1 MWRVFFLPGSAWADA
16 ARKNLPP
23 SVAAGRA
30 MNPKRLPGI
39 ERIASLLEQ
48 LTESE
53 HLPWLVLDEVAPL
66 KEAEQVMM
74 S

>member
-1 MWRVFFLPGSAWADA
+1 
-16 ARKNLPP
+16 
-23 SVAAGRA
+23 

-53 HLPWLVLDEVAPL
+53 HLPWLVLDDVAPL
-66 KEAEQVMM
+66 KEAEQVM
-74 S
+74 SDDVVDV